1 MNVGLKGKCF
11 LVTGSS
17 KGIGFAIAEALLKE
31 VANVAIVAR
40 GKEGITVANER
51 FASQFGQ
58 ERILA
63 VTADCAKEDQLLLV
77 RDQLLSEWGEIQG
90 IVANVGDGRSV
101 TDPLPDKAQWSSI
114 WQTNFETALTTT
126 RVFLPALQQSQGSL
140 LFIASITGLAAL
152 GAPVDYSVAK
162 TAVIALAQNLAR
174 KVAPTVRVNVIA
186 PGNIF
191 FPGGSWEGKLKAN
204 PDGVESMLR
213 QQVPLQRFGTPEEI
227 ADAAVFLCSPRASFI
242 TGTLLRVDGGQV
254 SSLL

>member
-1 MNVGLKGKCF
+1 MELRLDHRKF
-11 LVTGSS
+11 LVTGASR
-17 KGIGFAIAEALLKE
+17 GIGLAIAEALLKE
-31 VANVAIVAR
+31 GAEVAIVAR
-40 GKEGITVANER
+40 GREGITVANER

-58 ERILA
+58 DRILA
-63 VTADCAKEDQLLLV
+63 LTADCAKEDQLLLV
-77 RDQLLSEWGEIQG
+77 RDRLLSEWGEIHG
-90 IVANVGDGRSV
+90 VIANVGDGRSV
-101 TDPLPDKAQWSSI
+101 PDPIPDKAQWSSI
-114 WQTNFETALTTT
+114 WQTNFETALTTA

-140 LFIASITGLAAL
+140 VFIASITGLAAL

-191 FPGGSWEGKLKAN
+191 FPGGSWEGNLKAN

-242 TGTLLRVDGGQV
+242 TGSVLRVDGGQV

>member
-1 MNVGLKGKCF
+1 MKIRINSKKF
-11 LVTGSS
+11 IVTGATR
-17 KGIGFAIAEALLKE
+17 GIGLAIAEALLKE
-31 VANVAIVAR
+31 GANVAIVAR
-40 GKEGITVANER
+40 GKEGITVVNER
-51 FASQFGQ
+51 FASQFGKK
-58 ERILA
+58 RILA
-63 VTADCAKEDQLLLV
+63 LTADCAKEDQLLLV
-77 RDQLLSEWGEIQG
+77 RDQLLSEWGEIHG

-101 TDPLPDKAQWSSI
+101 PDPLPDKAQWSSI

-227 ADAAVFLCSPRASFI
+227 ADAAIFLCSPRASFI
-242 TGTLLRVDGGQV
+242 TGAVLRVDGGQV

>member
-1 MNVGLKGKCF
+1 MELRLDHRKF
-11 LVTGSS
+11 LVTGASR
-17 KGIGFAIAEALLKE
+17 GIGLAIAEALLKE
-31 VANVAIVAR
+31 GANVAIVAR

-51 FASQFGQ
+51 FASQFGKK
-58 ERILA
+58 RILA
-63 VTADCAKEDQLLLV
+63 LTADCAKEDQLMLV
-77 RDQLLSEWGEIQG
+77 RDKMLIEWGEIHG
-90 IVANVGDGRSV
+90 VIANVGDGRSV
-101 TDPLPDKAQWSSI
+101 PDPLPDNAQWAGV
-114 WQTNFETALTTT
+114 WQSNFETALTTA
-126 RVFLPALQQSQGSL
+126 RVFLPALQQNQGSL

-186 PGNIF
+186 PGNII

-242 TGTLLRVDGGQV
+242 TGAVLRVDGGQV